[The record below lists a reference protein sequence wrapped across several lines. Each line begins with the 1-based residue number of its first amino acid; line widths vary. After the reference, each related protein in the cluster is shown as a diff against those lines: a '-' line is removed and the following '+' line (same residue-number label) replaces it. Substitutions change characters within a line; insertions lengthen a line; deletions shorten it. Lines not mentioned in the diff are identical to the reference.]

1 MANYSLVVIAFLIM
15 YTQNEEQWKETD
27 DLGSCEY
34 RRRITH
40 EDICNCYSSLRSSS
54 QDWRKSTDH
63 CAGYND
69 YATLYPSNLW
79 FQNDLRGRSRQRC
92 CHSSNNY
99 CKFCNCYC
107 RNQQRYRKSRSEAIH
122 NRRKR
127 WNAFDSMHHSGQFV
141 KSSEN
146 LRTIPMTYAPT
157 LPNFQANNT
166 INSRNTTMITNDNS
180 VPITTTTTTTTAAT
194 TTTTTA
200 TTTTTTATPY
210 YGPFLARKIR
220 ITPALI
226 EKSRS
231 FHEYYSSE
239 RKYFNEIQND
249 QCDIVKNLSNVTTT
263 TNNKPMISDNIIT
276 KHVCNEFDE
285 IPLYVS
291 KNSNI
296 DNEMKSTNLS
306 PLISIDKFE
315 QISGRNTI
323 MEKNYNENGRATL
336 MEGLALLKHRMK
348 EHEKRLIL
356 SHQNNEMKL
365 YSKKNSEIRD
375 YLHEKM
381 QQFAIKKIAN
391 YSYKKTFKKYE
402 QMENFSQKLVSTD
415 KYKKHT
421 DMMKSISKNV
431 ENTSSNA
438 IIDNSANNNDNN
450 DSNQSKFITEIRQ
463 VREKLRKISDNFPPI
478 IDNRNGTKN
487 TTSTN
492 AESKIGAKELSSNSH
507 EIFSTYST
515 QQSIAEK
522 HNGIVENFK
531 PSKLAP
537 TFHITGK
544 TESKPQNTMIPA
556 KPTATAI
563 ITSTFDDSSKCKSSP
578 IYNGGKY
585 ETITAEVYI
594 RNPMNLKPTIIN
606 ISTIDEKMKKPYW
619 MVLNTYESPPGT
631 IDRNNILRKKF
642 DKTTVQVGSD
652 PLLLSDEKVEEMDC
666 KLKTTNSSEIGCN
679 IISNITN
686 PEMKQELSERNN
698 AKTLIS
704 FDSKLQPENNHIV
717 KTETDTTIKSRIIT
731 KCKCFGF
738 TI

>member
-1 MANYSLVVIAFLIM
+1 
-15 YTQNEEQWKETD
+15 
-27 DLGSCEY
+27 
-34 RRRITH
+34 
-40 EDICNCYSSLRSSS
+40 
-54 QDWRKSTDH
+54 
-63 CAGYND
+63 
-69 YATLYPSNLW
+69 
-79 FQNDLRGRSRQRC
+79 
-92 CHSSNNY
+92 
-99 CKFCNCYC
+99 
-107 RNQQRYRKSRSEAIH
+107 
-122 NRRKR
+122 
-127 WNAFDSMHHSGQFV
+127 
-141 KSSEN
+141 
-146 LRTIPMTYAPT
+146 MTYAPT

-180 VPITTTTTTTTAAT
+180 VPITTTTTTTTAT
-194 TTTTTA
+194 TTT

-239 RKYFNEIQND
+239 RKYFSEIQND